1 MNLTLSA
8 ICDNGSYLIT
18 PEATLKE
25 AIGLMRGNG
34 KGAVVIAEGS
44 AIRGILTERDV
55 VSLASSGVEL
65 DERILGHITPS
76 VVRVQANRSLLH
88 ALIIMTEHD
97 IRRLVV
103 TDEKGGFL
111 GLVTQQDLLK
121 HIEDDAYRSNLKIRH
136 IQERVKRVIHMA
148 PHESTRQALKLMT
161 ENSISAVP
169 VFDRNKAVGIISERD
184 VLNLMAKSSDLG
196 RPVRDYM
203 ASPVVSVDTDFLVLD
218 VVKLMNT
225 RNIRRVLITD
235 KAGVCLGIV
244 TQKDILKNFENDYK
258 SLLARKLKHTK
269 DVLNLLPE
277 MILEILDDKDSQLI
291 VWANRRCL
299 DFFGQE
305 MTDTAIEELLPKSDW
320 LPLYVQ
326 IMDKGRIERVKIPH
340 KNHTLEVSG
349 FYLRSE
355 GGSERG
361 RIKLILR
368 DITESEEQKKSIK
381 NELDTYLRVINSTAD
396 MILLYGAY
404 DGRIKIANESALKI
418 LGLGRQEIQRWSIY
432 DIVTEEKSFLDEKI
446 ADIVK
451 EDKVIKGVRHYRK
464 AGGETFPVEVTATKV
479 ILENSIYILVVA
491 RDISE
496 KIAMEEIIQRRNE
509 ELTLFHNFINSLN
522 RSGSIE
528 EAYEVLT
535 FYIKHIGL
543 DAVHTYKINPSLTRI
558 SESHVNQEEELWRD
572 DCLSSDV
579 SRCKVV
585 LSGTHFIKN
594 SCKEF
599 GCPLAHM
606 DDRVKSYMCL
616 NVYSSGKL
624 IAIVSLLSHKE
635 HFFDQEV
642 TRFLGDLFNAF
653 SLLISNLRLIE
664 INREL
669 SIRDPLTNLYN
680 RRFLGEY
687 LEKEIEK
694 TRRSGVPLSV
704 IMIDLDDFKQLND
717 RYGHEVGDLAL
728 KVVAGVID
736 KAIRKGDIAARFG
749 GEEFLLVLPESA
761 KEGAT
766 QLAERI
772 RSSLERAPITTAKGG
787 RLYITASFGVAS
799 FLEDET
805 GDAQRLIQIADNRLY
820 EAKHGGKN
828 AIING

>member
-8 ICDNGSYLIT
+8 ICDTGDYLV
-18 PEATLKE
+18 PLEATLQE
-25 AIGLMRGNG
+25 AIAVMRTNG
-34 KGAVVIAEGS
+34 KGAVVVAEGTT
-44 AIRGILTERDV
+44 IRGILTERDV
-55 VSLASSGVEL
+55 VSLVSSGARST
-65 DERILGHITPS
+65 ERILSHITPG
-76 VVRVQANRSLLH
+76 VIRVQGNRSLLH

-103 TDEKGGFL
+103 TDEQGGFL
-111 GLVTQQDLLK
+111 GLITQKDLLQ

-136 IQERVKRVIHMA
+136 IQERVKRVIHIA
-148 PHESTRQALKLMT
+148 PGESTRQALKLMS
-161 ENSISAVP
+161 EHHISAIP
-169 VFDRNKAVGIISERD
+169 VFEEAKPVGIISERD
-184 VLNLMAKSSDLG
+184 VLDLMANASDLD
-196 RPVRDYM
+196 RPVREYM
-203 ASPVVSVDTDFLVLD
+203 ISPIISVDVDFLVLD

-235 KAGVCLGIV
+235 KNDLCLGIV

-258 SLLARKLKHTK
+258 TLMARKLKHTK

-277 MILEILDDKDSQLI
+277 MILEVLDDQEEQVI
-291 VWANRRCL
+291 VWANSRCL

-305 MTDTAIEELLPKSDW
+305 ITDKAIDQLLPKSDW
-320 LPLYVQ
+320 LPIYVQ
-326 IMDKGRIERVKIPH
+326 IMDQGRIERVKVTTGVY
-340 KNHTLEVSG
+340 TLEVSG

-355 GGSERG
+355 SGSERG
-361 RIKLILR
+361 RIKLIIR
-368 DITESEEQKKSIK
+368 DITESEEQKRSIRS
-381 NELDTYLRVINSTAD
+381 ELDTYLRVINSTAD

-404 DGRIKIANESALKI
+404 DGKIKIANESALKI
-418 LGLGRQEIQRWSIY
+418 LGLARQEIGRWSIY

-446 ADIVK
+446 ANIVK

-464 AGGETFPVEVTATKV
+464 ADGKTFPVEVTATKV

-496 KIAMEEIIQRRNE
+496 KLAMEQIIQRRNE

-543 DAVHTYKINPSLTRI
+543 DGVHIYKINPSLTRI
-558 SESHVNQEEELWRD
+558 SESSVSQEETLWKS

-579 SRCKVV
+579 NHCKVV
-585 LSGTHFIKN
+585 LSGTHFTKN

-599 GCPLAHM
+599 GCPLAKL
-606 DDRVKSYMCL
+606 DKQVKSYMCL
-616 NVYSSGKL
+616 SVYSSGKL

-635 HFFDQEV
+635 GFFDQEI

-687 LEKEIEK
+687 LEKEIENS
-694 TRRSGVPLSV
+694 RRSGAAISAV
-704 IMIDLDDFKQLND
+704 MIDLDDFKQLND
-717 RYGHEVGDLAL
+717 HYGHEVGDLAL

-736 KAIRKGDIAARFG
+736 RAIRKGDIAARFG
-749 GEEFLLVLPESA
+749 GEEFLLVLPASA
-761 KEGAT
+761 KEGAM
-766 QLAERI
+766 QMAERV
-772 RSSLERAPITTAKGG
+772 RTTLERTPITTAKGG
-787 RLYITASFGVAS
+787 RLYITASFGIAS
-799 FLEDET
+799 FVEDEART
-805 GDAQRLIQIADNRLY
+805 AEKLIQIADTRLY
-820 EAKHGGKN
+820 EAKNGGKN
-828 AIING
+828 AIVAD